1 MKIKQKKM
9 QPVTL
14 RELYKMAK
22 SRAPKKAWNWM
33 NNGTERELTLGQ
45 NMESFKK
52 YKMNSRVLRDV
63 SKINT
68 QVNFLGVKLNFPL
81 IISPVGYSTQFHKY
95 GELELARGAY
105 LQNTFLT
112 LSPVSSIRIDD
123 IIKKVPKSN
132 IIYQFYALNPRKWVV
147 NEIKKVTKLKVKAIC
162 VGTDVPVKSV
172 KYQTREDRYDARKH
186 GKKTN
191 PGPPLQKMSSLN
203 WNDIIWLRKITKLP
217 IIIKGIMNTED
228 AKKSFRCGANAIW
241 VSNHGG
247 RSLDSGIASIDV
259 LKEIRKA
266 VRNKIIIFD
275 GGIRTGSDIL
285 KAISLGANI
294 VSIGRPS
301 LCGLIVNGSKG
312 VNKTF
317 ELFKEEFISTMG
329 LCGCKSINEINY
341 KIIKNN

>member
-1 MKIKQKKM
+1 MKNKKTKLL
-9 QPVTL
+9 PVTL
-14 RELYKMAK
+14 RELYKVAK
-22 SRAPKKAWNWM
+22 SKTPKKTWNWM
-33 NNGTERELTLGQ
+33 NNGTERELTLQQ
-45 NMESFKK
+45 NVESFKK
-52 YKMNSRVLRDV
+52 YKLNSRILRDV

-68 QVNFLGVKLNFPL
+68 QVDFLGVQLNFPL
-81 IISPVGYSTQFHKY
+81 IISPMGYAAQFHKY
-95 GELELARGAY
+95 GELELARGAH
-105 LQNTFLT
+105 LQNTLLT
-112 LSPVSSIRIDD
+112 LSPVSSIKVDD
-123 IIKKVPKSN
+123 ILKKVPKSN
-132 IIYQFYALNPRKWVV
+132 IIYQFYALSPRKWVV
-147 NEIKKVTKLKVKAIC
+147 NEINKVTKLGIKALC
-162 VGTDVPVKSV
+162 VGADVPVKSI
-172 KYQTREDRYDARKH
+172 KYQTREDRYDARNH
-186 GKKTN
+186 GNRTN
-191 PGPPLQKMSSLN
+191 KRPPLQKMSSLN
-203 WNDIIWLRKITKLP
+203 WNDIIWLRKFTKLP
-217 IIIKGIMNTED
+217 IIIKGIMNVED

-247 RSLDSGIASIDV
+247 RALDSGIASIDV
-259 LKEIRKA
+259 LKGIRNA
-266 VRNKIIIFD
+266 VKNKIIIFD